1 MTADTSPVEL
11 ADGKLIVDRPGDG
24 VVRLTISN
32 PAKRNALDHPILDA
46 ITASLQELAGEARC
60 LMITGAHGMF
70 SAGYDIG
77 EIPAEEFEERA
88 ERLVAHPFTEAIDA
102 LERFPYPT
110 LAVLPGHTIGGGLE
124 LALSCDLRVAQDG
137 IKLGMPPAKLG
148 LVYSHT
154 GLRRFL
160 DAIGAARTREL
171 FLLGQYIDVDTAL
184 QWGLVTRV
192 SPPERLEQLALEIA
206 LELAGNAPL
215 SQVGNKRV
223 IAALLAAEGSLAGEV
238 EEELIELRRASF
250 ASRDMREG
258 MRAFAERRAPRWQNE
273 ERRTLAQAGA
283 RIVRTGAGRGPAAG
297 EPSPSPIASFACSR
311 RSGAGDHQFHSPS
324 SAISAGTSSARI
336 TNASIKTAAAVPSP
350 SSLMKTT
357 CEVANAPR
365 ATATMIAPAVTT
377 RPVCCKPAA
386 TASRLASP
394 RSWPSLIRVSR
405 NTP

>member
-1 MTADTSPVEL
+1 MSEDTSPVEL
-11 ADGKLIVDRPGDG
+11 AGGKLLVDRPADG

-46 ITASLQELAGEARC
+46 ITASLHDLAGEARC
-60 LMITGAHGMF
+60 LMITGANGMF

-160 DAIGAARTREL
+160 DAVGAARTREL
-171 FLLGQYIDVDTAL
+171 FLLGQYIDAETAL

-192 SPPERLEQLALEIA
+192 SAPERLEQAALEIA
-206 LELAGNAPL
+206 AELAGNAPL

-223 IAALLAAEGSLAGEV
+223 IAALLAAESKLPVKV
-238 EEELIELRRASF
+238 ERELIELRRASF
-250 ASRDMREG
+250 ASKDMREG

-273 ERRTLAQAGA
+273 
-283 RIVRTGAGRGPAAG
+283 
-297 EPSPSPIASFACSR
+297 
-311 RSGAGDHQFHSPS
+311 
-324 SAISAGTSSARI
+324 
-336 TNASIKTAAAVPSP
+336 
-350 SSLMKTT
+350 
-357 CEVANAPR
+357 
-365 ATATMIAPAVTT
+365 
-377 RPVCCKPAA
+377 
-386 TASRLASP
+386 
-394 RSWPSLIRVSR
+394 
-405 NTP
+405 